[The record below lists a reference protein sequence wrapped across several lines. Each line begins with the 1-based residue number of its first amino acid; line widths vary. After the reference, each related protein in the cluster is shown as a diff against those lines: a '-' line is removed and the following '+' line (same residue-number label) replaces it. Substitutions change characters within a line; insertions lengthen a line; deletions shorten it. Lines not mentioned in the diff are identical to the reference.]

1 MVVVA
6 IIAIAAG
13 VAMMALRDPSS
24 TQLERE
30 AARLSALLEA
40 ARAEARGLGLRV
52 VWRPST
58 GVDVAINPADPHPTQ
73 FEFVGLP
80 KASVLPRHW
89 LNPAVRAE
97 VQGAPLVLLGP
108 EPLIGAQRIVLR
120 LDEQRLALVT
130 DGLGPFTV
138 QDPDAA
144 AATLPR

>member
-1 MVVVA
+1 MPRSDPGSETARVLRPSPWPTCRRAGRHWFTLIELMVVVA

-13 VAMMALRDPSS
+13 VASLALRDPAS

-58 GVDVAINPADPHPTQ
+58 GVDVAINPADPHPAQ

-89 LNPAVRAE
+89 LNPAVRAD
-97 VQGAPLVLLGP
+97 VQGARWCCSGP
-108 EPLIGAQRIVLR
+108 NP
-120 LDEQRLALVT
+120 
-130 DGLGPFTV
+130 
-138 QDPDAA
+138 
-144 AATLPR
+144 